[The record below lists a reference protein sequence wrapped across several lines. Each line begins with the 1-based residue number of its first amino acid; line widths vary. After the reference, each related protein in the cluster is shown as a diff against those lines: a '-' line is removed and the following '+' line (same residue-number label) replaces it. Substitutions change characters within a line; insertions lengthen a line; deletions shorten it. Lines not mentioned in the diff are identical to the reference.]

1 MRMRMLH
8 AANQI
13 ACMHADAH
21 ERESKVWAQY
31 LHVMLL
37 GKREL
42 KTTQFVFQAMD
53 LTYIV

>member
-1 MRMRMLH
+1 MRIPMLH
-8 AANQI
+8 AANLI
-13 ACMHADAH
+13 TCMHVDAH

-37 GKREL
+37 GQGEL
-42 KTTQFVFQAMD
+42 KTTQSVFQAMD